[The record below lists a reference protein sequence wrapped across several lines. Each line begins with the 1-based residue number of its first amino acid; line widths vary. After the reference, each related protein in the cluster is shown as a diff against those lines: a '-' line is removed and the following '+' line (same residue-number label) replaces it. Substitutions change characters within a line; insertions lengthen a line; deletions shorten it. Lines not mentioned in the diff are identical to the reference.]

1 RRINAGGAHTC
12 GVTTAERTFCWGSNS
27 NGQLGDGTT
36 TNRPKPVEVTGGVTF
51 VLVSAGGAVTCGL
64 TAERR
69 AYCWGSNEG
78 GRLGDG
84 TETQRLTPTPVSGTL
99 SFAQGTP

>member
-1 RRINAGGAHTC
+1 MH
-12 GVTTAERTFCWGSNS
+12 
-27 NGQLGDGTT
+27 
-36 TNRPKPVEVTGGVTF
+36 VELTGGVTF
-51 VLVSAGGAVTCGL
+51 VLVSAGAAVTCGL

-84 TETQRLTPTPVSGTL
+84 TETQRLTPTPVSGSL
-99 SFAQGTP
+99 SFAQVTPGAHTCGVTTANKAYCWGDNFTGGLGGGASTPPLASRHVT